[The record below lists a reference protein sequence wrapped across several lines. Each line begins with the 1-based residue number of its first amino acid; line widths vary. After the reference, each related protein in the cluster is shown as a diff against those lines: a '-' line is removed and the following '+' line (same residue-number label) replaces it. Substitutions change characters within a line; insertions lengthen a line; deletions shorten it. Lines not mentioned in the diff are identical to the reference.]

1 MGPENTE
8 PRGTYQPDRLMASK
22 PLKLNNVSRYRIGN
36 AQAPDHDAATIFL
49 KAASGVIFLRSNEPP
64 EPRLRSAPQGLAKYP
79 VTVPGRTEEFD
90 VYALAVFI
98 KLQDNGRTATEI
110 AFGIKQHFAVQT
122 AKGVKDVVMM
132 LPPEQVRS
140 LRRSHQAARK

>member
-8 PRGTYQPDRLMASK
+8 PRGTYQPHRLMTSK

-64 EPRLRSAPQGLAKYP
+64 EPRVRPQTASTTIPLNAGSRLSQFSPFVIAATRALLFFFCSLTRFCQRS
-79 VTVPGRTEEFD
+79 RS
-90 VYALAVFI
+90 LAVI
-98 KLQDNGRTATEI
+98 
-110 AFGIKQHFAVQT
+110 
-122 AKGVKDVVMM
+122 
-132 LPPEQVRS
+132 
-140 LRRSHQAARK
+140 LRPG